1 MLAKIE
7 NKNALPALKNC
18 VIRAACDVTNPL
30 CGENGC
36 SAVFG
41 PQKGATPEMIR
52 EMDSYMRNYAALTK
66 NLYPESDL
74 GTPGAGAAGG
84 LGFALGVFLHAE
96 LMPGIEIV
104 MEETHLEEKIKNA
117 DFVVTGEGR
126 LDAQTAMGKA
136 PVGVAKL
143 AKKYHKP
150 VIAFA
155 GGIEKGAEACNK
167 AGITAFFPAVRG
179 VTTLDEAMR
188 PETAAENLAESAEQ
202 VFRLL
207 TLR

>member
-1 MLAKIE
+1 MTAGAGMLQALGFDLLDKDGNPVSFGAEGAARARE
-7 NKNALPALKNC
+7 NREQKCPACAQKR

-41 PQKGATPEMIR
+41 PQKGAAPEMIR
-52 EMDSYMRNYAALTK
+52 EMDGYMRNYAALTK
-66 NLYPESDL
+66 NLYHESDL
-74 GTPGAGAAGG
+74 DTPGAGAAGG

-126 LDAQTAMGKA
+126 LDAQTAM
-136 PVGVAKL
+136 AK
-143 AKKYHKP
+143 
-150 VIAFA
+150 
-155 GGIEKGAEACNK
+155 
-167 AGITAFFPAVRG
+167 
-179 VTTLDEAMR
+179 R
-188 PETAAENLAESAEQ
+188 P
-202 VFRLL
+202 
-207 TLR
+207 